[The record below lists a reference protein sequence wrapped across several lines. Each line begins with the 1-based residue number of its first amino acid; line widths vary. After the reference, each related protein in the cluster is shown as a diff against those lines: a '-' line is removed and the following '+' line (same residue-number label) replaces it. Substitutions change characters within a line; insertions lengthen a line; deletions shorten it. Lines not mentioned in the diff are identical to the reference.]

1 MWQLD
6 ATGKC
11 SGHTEDDGIC
21 GQAGACAH
29 HQPHRLEIIIIG
41 EVEAKINRGVIY
53 RKLSQRNAFCGSVRQ
68 PSTQQ
73 WCCCRI
79 PLQYSSLTNE
89 ATDWKRQEL
98 PGVELPYSGILCR
111 AVVSRLRC
119 CCKERYRKAL
129 QRPAGVLTAW
139 LNHLTPAESSV
150 QEGPV
155 LACQPG
161 AKRPSEFTTTK
172 RPGNPRKSPSGA
184 SLHCL

>member
-1 MWQLD
+1 MSAPAAAATWDTHKPLVAMWQLD

-73 WCCCRI
+73 RCCCRI

-89 ATDWKRQEL
+89 ATHWKRQEL
-98 PGVELPYSGILCR
+98 PGAELPYSGILCR

-150 QEGPV
+150 G
-155 LACQPG
+155 G
-161 AKRPSEFTTTK
+161 AGGSSAGLSAGRQK
-172 RPGNPRKSPSGA
+172 A
-184 SLHCL
+184 V